1 MNQGILF
8 ALLSLISAGINDVV
22 FKKYSKKDRSRGVY
36 IFGIGIIWTA
46 LQTAFLK
53 LNGPPLFF
61 SSNSIGYGLAAGI
74 FLTFSNILLIESF
87 TYIDVSLGSTIYRL
101 NTIGVVVL
109 SFFFLHEPM
118 GLLKSIGILSG
129 DMAVSFLYQ
138 KSGYSHHYQKLF
150 LFFLLAV
157 LASCFRAMYG
167 VSTKS
172 GILSGAD
179 PQAMLLIISSCWILG
194 GVCYAVFFEKRFNI
208 TVKKVLYSILSGVL
222 VYFIANFLMLAVT
235 YGQASIVI
243 PIANMSFIVALSLSI
258 GMSMERFTRMKG
270 IAIIL
275 AGISILLLSYA

>member
-8 ALLSLISAGINDVV
+8 ALLSLIFAGINDVV
-22 FKKYSKKDRSRGVY
+22 FKKYSQKDRSRGVY

-46 LQTAFLK
+46 LQAASLK
-53 LNGPPLFF
+53 LNGTPLFF
-61 SSNSIGYGLAAGI
+61 SSISISYGLAAGI

-87 TYIDVSLGSTIYRL
+87 THIDVSLGSTIYRL
-101 NTIGVVVL
+101 NTIGVVIL

-129 DMAVSFLYQ
+129 VLAVSFLYQ
-138 KSGYSHHYQKLF
+138 KSGYSHHYQKFF
-150 LFFLLAV
+150 LFFCLAV

-167 VSTKS
+167 VSTKA
-172 GILSGAD
+172 GILFRAD
-179 PQAMLLIISSCWILG
+179 PQAMLLIISTCWILG
-194 GVCYAVFFEKRFNI
+194 GVCYAVFFEKRFKI

-235 YGQASIVI
+235 YGLASIVI

-258 GMSMERFTRMKG
+258 GMRMERFTRMKG

-275 AGISILLLSYA
+275 AGISILLLSNA